1 MLPENLMFTSSVS
14 NDLEGFFSKNHFSR
28 TGILVDENTKKHC
41 LPLISSA
48 VSHCGIIE
56 IKSGEVYKNVE
67 TCNHIWT
74 SMTNAGFDRSS
85 LLINLGGGVIC
96 DMGGFCA
103 ATFKRGIEF
112 INIPTT
118 LLAQVDASI
127 GGKTGIDFLSL
138 KNQLGVFSEPF
149 AVIIDPVFLSTQD
162 KRHVKSGFA
171 EIIKHSLIADNGYF
185 QYLLT
190 TSFDEIKWDKVI
202 QRSIEIKHSFVVQD
216 PFEEEVRKS
225 LNFGHTIGHALESY
239 YMEKNNQLLHGEA
252 VAAGLLCESFV
263 SALKLGLPDPALQ
276 DISKLIVHNFGCRK
290 ISPESQPEIM
300 NYLKNDKKNIEGRI
314 LMTLISGIGK
324 VKVNVEVSVEEIEKS
339 FSFYN
344 HLVKA

>member
-1 MLPENLMFTSSVS
+1 MLPENLICTSNVS
-14 NDLEGFFSKNHFSR
+14 NDLEGFFSKNHFSK

-48 VSHCGIIE
+48 VSHSQIIE
-56 IKSGEVYKNVE
+56 IPSGEIYKNIE
-67 TCNHIWT
+67 TCKHIWS

-118 LLAQVDASI
+118 LLAQVDAGF

-138 KNQLGVFSEPF
+138 KNQLGVFIEPI
-149 AVIIDPVFLSTQD
+149 AMIADPVFFATLNE
-162 KRHVKSGFA
+162 RHFRAGLA
-171 EIIKHSLIADNGYF
+171 EIIKHSLIADNDFF

-190 TSFDEIKWDKVI
+190 TSFDKIEWTETI
-202 QRSIEIKHSFVVQD
+202 QRSIKIKNSFVVQD
-216 PFEEEVRKS
+216 PFEEESRKS
-225 LNFGHTIGHALESY
+225 LNFGHTIGHAVESY
-239 YMEKNNQLLHGEA
+239 FIGKDGELVHGEA
-252 VAAGLLCESFV
+252 VAIGLICECFL
-263 SALKLGLPDPALQ
+263 SAIKLGLPESDLQ
-276 DISKLIVHNFGCRK
+276 DVSRLILSNFGSRK
-290 ISPESQPEIM
+290 ISPESFPEIM
-300 NYLKNDKKNIEGRI
+300 NYLNNDKKNIDGRV
-314 LMTLISGIGK
+314 LMTLIPGIGK
-324 VKVNVEVSVEEIEKS
+324 VKVNVEVSGEEIIKS

-344 HLVKA
+344 HFAKG